1 MVMSDENGGRNRRTA
16 SFGVTGMTC
25 VNCAQTIE
33 SSLGGVEGVQGAN
46 VNYAA
51 EKATVTYDPEKVSL
65 DKLRAAVLDAG
76 YGVIINEVTLAVGGM
91 TCASC
96 TSTVEE
102 AIAEL
107 EGVFSAS
114 ANLATEKVT
123 VRYDPQ
129 RVRVPQI
136 KKAVLD
142 AGYEVL
148 DTTSV
153 DTERLARQAEML
165 RQKRLLLF
173 SVSLAAP
180 TMVFM
185 LLMTF
190 THFGHE
196 AWVMEWGNIIMFLL
210 ATPVQFVAGYQFY
223 IGAYKALRNRSAN
236 MDTLIA
242 VGTSAAYFYSVAVTF
257 FPSAFLSPDT
267 YYDTATMIIALIL
280 FGKYLEARAK
290 GSASE
295 AIKKLAGLQAR
306 TARLLR
312 DGQEV
317 EISIDDL
324 DIGDVMLIKPGE
336 KVPTDSTVI
345 EGMSSVDES
354 ILTGESMPVGKEEG
368 SELIGGTINKNG
380 LLKARATKVGSG
392 TVLAQIVR
400 LVEDAQGSK
409 APIQRLA
416 DRVAAVFVPAVIS
429 IALLAFLVW
438 FFIGTGALAVPQDH
452 FIFSLTVFISVLVIA
467 CPCALGLATPT
478 AIMVGTGK
486 GAEMG
491 ILIKSAEALELAGAI
506 EVMVFDKTG
515 TLTKGEPEVTDIISP
530 RLAQEDL
537 VGLAAAAEGG
547 SEHPLAQAVARR
559 GGGGRSMSSFQNE
572 PGRGITAVV
581 DEHQVMVGSR
591 KMMAD
596 KGVDASSLEADM
608 QRLESLGRTAVL
620 VAVDGVAEGVIGI
633 ADVIKPSARRAVA
646 ELRRMGIEVVMLTG
660 DNERTAKA
668 IAAEVG
674 ITSIRAEV
682 LPADKANEVKRLQAE
697 GKKVGMV
704 GDGVNDAPALA
715 QADVGM
721 AIGSG
726 TDVAAEAGSIVL
738 IRDDLTDVV
747 AAVQL
752 SRRTIRK
759 IRQNL
764 FWAFGYNTGGI
775 PIAAGIL
782 YPFIG
787 VLLSPIIAAAAMAMS
802 SVSVVSNAALLKRY
816 VPEIKREEEKK

>member
-1 MVMSDENGGRNRRTA
+1 MSDEDKGGNRRTA

-33 SSLGGVEGVQGAN
+33 SSLGAVAGVQGAN

-51 EKATVTYDPEKVSL
+51 EKATVTYDPDTVNL
-65 DKLRAAVLDAG
+65 DKLRAAVIDAG

-96 TSTVEE
+96 TSTVEG
-102 AIAEL
+102 AISEL
-107 EGVFSAS
+107 EGVFYAS

-136 KKAVLD
+136 KKAVID

-165 RQKRLLLF
+165 RQKRLLIF
-173 SVSLAAP
+173 SVCLAAP
-180 TMVFM
+180 TMAFM

-190 THFGHE
+190 TPFGHE
-196 AWVMEWGNIIMFLL
+196 AWVMEWGNLILFLL
-210 ATPVQFVAGYQFY
+210 ATPVQFGAGYQFY

-257 FPSAFLSPDT
+257 VPSAFLSTDT

-324 DIGDVMLIKPGE
+324 DIGDLMVIKPGE
-336 KVPTDSTVI
+336 KVPTDSVVV

-429 IALLAFLVW
+429 IAVLSFLVW
-438 FFIGTGALAVPQDH
+438 FFLGTGALAVPQDH

-515 TLTKGEPEVTDIISP
+515 TLTKGEPEVTDIVT
-530 RLAQEDL
+530 LKMDQEEL

-559 GGGGRSMSSFQNE
+559 GAGGRSMSSFQNE
-572 PGRGITAVV
+572 PGKGITALV
-581 DEHQVMVGSR
+581 DGRQVMVGSR
-591 KMMAD
+591 KMMVD
-596 KGVDASSLEADM
+596 KGIDASALENDM
-608 QRLESLGRTAVL
+608 QRLEALGRTAVL
-620 VAVDGVAEGVIGI
+620 VAIDGRAEGVIGI

-646 ELRRMGIEVVMLTG
+646 ELQRMGIEVVMLTG
-660 DNERTAKA
+660 DNQRTAKA

-674 ITSIRAEV
+674 ITNIRAEV

-764 FWAFGYNTGGI
+764 FWAFGYNTAGI

-816 VPEIKREEEKK
+816 IPEVKREEKK

>member
-1 MVMSDENGGRNRRTA
+1 MSEENTRGKRSA

-33 SSLGGVEGVQGAN
+33 TSLGAVEGVEKAA

-51 EKATVTYDPEKVSL
+51 EKATVTYDPDKVSL
-65 DKLRAAVLDAG
+65 DKLRAAVVDAG
-76 YGVIINEVTLAVGGM
+76 YDVIINEVTLAVGGM

-102 AIAEL
+102 AISEL

-136 KKAVLD
+136 KKAVVD

-148 DTTSV
+148 DTTTV
-153 DTERLARQAEML
+153 DAEKKARIAEML
-165 RQKRLLLF
+165 RQKRLLIF
-173 SVSLAAP
+173 SVCLAVP
-180 TMVFM
+180 TMAFM
-185 LLMTF
+185 LLMSF
-190 THFGHE
+190 TSFGHE
-196 AWVMEWGNIIMFLL
+196 AWVMEYGNFILFLL
-210 ATPVQFVAGYQFY
+210 ATPVQFIAGYQFY

-257 FPSAFLSPDT
+257 FPSAFITTET

-290 GSASE
+290 GNASE
-295 AIKKLAGLQAR
+295 AIRKLADLQAR
-306 TARLLR
+306 TAHILR
-312 DGQEV
+312 EGKEV
-317 EISIDDL
+317 DISVDDL
-324 DIGDVMLIKPGE
+324 DIGDLMLIRPGE
-336 KVPTDSTVI
+336 KVPTDSVVV
-345 EGMSSVDES
+345 EGSSSVDES
-354 ILTGESMPVGKEEG
+354 ILTGESMPVSKEEG
-368 SELIGGTINKNG
+368 ADLIGGTINKNG

-429 IALLAFLVW
+429 IAVLSFLVW
-438 FFIGTGALAVPQDH
+438 FFIGTGALNVPQDH

-491 ILIKSAEALELAGAI
+491 ILIKSAEALELAGSLN
-506 EVMVFDKTG
+506 VMVFDKTG
-515 TLTKGEPEVTDIISP
+515 TLTKGEPEVTDIVS
-530 RLAQEDL
+530 LKMDHEDL
-537 VGLAAAAEGG
+537 VSIAAAAESG
-547 SEHPLAQAVARR
+547 SEHPLAQAIVRR
-559 GGGGRSMSSFQNE
+559 GKGERTMSSFQNE
-572 PGRGITAVV
+572 PGKGITAIVDDRQVV
-581 DEHQVMVGSR
+581 IGSR
-591 KMMAD
+591 KLMEE
-596 KGVDASSLEADM
+596 KGIDAYPLEKEAA
-608 QRLESLGRTAVL
+608 RLESQGKTAVL
-620 VAVDGVAEGVIGI
+620 VAVDGIAEGAIAI
-633 ADVIKPSARRAVA
+633 ADVIKPSAKRAVA
-646 ELRRMGIEVVMLTG
+646 ELGRMGIEVVMLTG

-674 ITSIRAEV
+674 ITSVRAEV
-682 LPADKANEVKRLQAE
+682 LPGDKANEVKRLQGE
-697 GKKVGMV
+697 GRKVGMV

-752 SRRTIRK
+752 SKRTIRK

-764 FWAFGYNTGGI
+764 FWAFGYNTAGI
-775 PIAAGIL
+775 PIAAGVL

-816 VPEIKREEEKK
+816 TPEIKREGGET

>member
-1 MVMSDENGGRNRRTA
+1 MTEEKARGKRSA

-33 SSLGGVEGVQGAN
+33 TSLGAVEGVDQAA

-51 EKATVTYDPEKVSL
+51 EKATVTYDPEKVTL
-65 DKLRAAVLDAG
+65 DKLRSAVVDAG
-76 YGVIINEVTLAVGGM
+76 YDVIINEVTLAVGGM

-102 AIAEL
+102 AITEL
-107 EGVFSAS
+107 DGVFSAS

-136 KKAVLD
+136 KKAVVD

-148 DTTSV
+148 DTTTV
-153 DTERLARQAEML
+153 DAEKQARIAEMR
-165 RQKRLLLF
+165 RQKRLLIF
-173 SVSLAAP
+173 SVCLAVP
-180 TMVFM
+180 TMAFM
-185 LLMTF
+185 LLMSF
-190 THFGHE
+190 TSFGHE
-196 AWVMEWGNIIMFLL
+196 AWVMEYGNLILFLL
-210 ATPVQFVAGYQFY
+210 ATPVQFIAGYQFY
-223 IGAYKALRNRSAN
+223 VGAYKALRNRSAN

-257 FPSAFLSPDT
+257 FPSAFISTET

-280 FGKYLEARAK
+280 FGKFLEARAK
-290 GSASE
+290 GNASE
-295 AIKKLAGLQAR
+295 AIRKLADLQAR
-306 TARLLR
+306 TAHIMK
-312 DGQEV
+312 DGAEV
-317 EISIDDL
+317 DISVDDL
-324 DIGDVMLIKPGE
+324 DIGDLMVIRPGE
-336 KVPTDSTVI
+336 KVPTDSVVV
-345 EGMSSVDES
+345 EGSSSVDES

-368 SELIGGTINKNG
+368 ADLIGGTINKNG

-429 IALLAFLVW
+429 IAVLSFLVW
-438 FFIGTGALAVPQDH
+438 FFIGTGALNVPQDH

-491 ILIKSAEALELAGAI
+491 ILIKSAEALELAGSI

-515 TLTKGEPEVTDIISP
+515 TLTKGEPEVTDVFS
-530 RLAQEDL
+530 LKMEKDDL
-537 VGLAAAAEGG
+537 MSIAAAAESG
-547 SEHPLAQAVARR
+547 SEHPLAQAIVRR
-559 GGGGRSMSSFQNE
+559 GKGERAMSSFQNE
-572 PGRGITAVV
+572 PGKGITAVV
-581 DEHQVMVGSR
+581 DDRQVVIGSR
-591 KMMAD
+591 KLLEE
-596 KGVDASSLEADM
+596 KGIDSYPLEKEAA
-608 QRLESLGRTAVL
+608 RLESEGKTAVL
-620 VAVDGVAEGVIGI
+620 VAVDGIAEGAIAI
-633 ADVIKPSARRAVA
+633 ADVIKPSAKRAVA
-646 ELRRMGIEVVMLTG
+646 ELRRMGIEVVMITG
-660 DNERTAKA
+660 DNERTANA

-674 ITSIRAEV
+674 ITSVRAEV
-682 LPADKANEVKRLQAE
+682 LPGDKAAEVKRLQGE
-697 GKKVGMV
+697 GRKVGMV

-752 SRRTIRK
+752 SKRTIRK

-764 FWAFGYNTGGI
+764 FWAFGYNTAGI
-775 PIAAGIL
+775 PIAAGVL

-816 VPEIKREEEKK
+816 TPEIKREGGET

>member
-1 MVMSDENGGRNRRTA
+1 MSDEDKGGNRRTA

-33 SSLGGVEGVQGAN
+33 SSLGAVAGVQGAN

-51 EKATVTYDPEKVSL
+51 EKATVTYDPDTVNL
-65 DKLRAAVLDAG
+65 DKLRAAVIDAG

-96 TSTVEE
+96 TSTVEG
-102 AIAEL
+102 AISEL
-107 EGVFSAS
+107 EGVFYAS

-136 KKAVLD
+136 KKAVID

-165 RQKRLLLF
+165 RQKRLLIF
-173 SVSLAAP
+173 SVCLAAP
-180 TMVFM
+180 TMAFM

-190 THFGHE
+190 TPFGHE
-196 AWVMEWGNIIMFLL
+196 AWVMEWGNLILFLL
-210 ATPVQFVAGYQFY
+210 ATPVQFGAGYQFY

-257 FPSAFLSPDT
+257 VPSAFLSTDT

-324 DIGDVMLIKPGE
+324 DIGDLMVIKPGE
-336 KVPTDSTVI
+336 KVPTDSVVV

-429 IALLAFLVW
+429 IAVLSFLVW
-438 FFIGTGALAVPQDH
+438 FFLGTGALAVPQDH

-467 CPCALGLATPT
+467 CPAPWDWRRRPPSW
-478 AIMVGTGK
+478 
-486 GAEMG
+486 
-491 ILIKSAEALELAGAI
+491 SAPA
-506 EVMVFDKTG
+506 
-515 TLTKGEPEVTDIISP
+515 
-530 RLAQEDL
+530 R
-537 VGLAAAAEGG
+537 
-547 SEHPLAQAVARR
+547 ARR
-559 GGGGRSMSSFQNE
+559 W
-572 PGRGITAVV
+572 
-581 DEHQVMVGSR
+581 
-591 KMMAD
+591 
-596 KGVDASSLEADM
+596 ASSSRAP
-608 QRLESLGRTAVL
+608 RHWNWPAPSRSWSLTR
-620 VAVDGVAEGVIGI
+620 
-633 ADVIKPSARRAVA
+633 P
-646 ELRRMGIEVVMLTG
+646 
-660 DNERTAKA
+660 ER
-668 IAAEVG
+668 
-674 ITSIRAEV
+674 
-682 LPADKANEVKRLQAE
+682 
-697 GKKVGMV
+697 
-704 GDGVNDAPALA
+704 
-715 QADVGM
+715 
-721 AIGSG
+721 
-726 TDVAAEAGSIVL
+726 
-738 IRDDLTDVV
+738 
-747 AAVQL
+747 
-752 SRRTIRK
+752 
-759 IRQNL
+759 
-764 FWAFGYNTGGI
+764 
-775 PIAAGIL
+775 
-782 YPFIG
+782 
-787 VLLSPIIAAAAMAMS
+787 
-802 SVSVVSNAALLKRY
+802 
-816 VPEIKREEEKK
+816 